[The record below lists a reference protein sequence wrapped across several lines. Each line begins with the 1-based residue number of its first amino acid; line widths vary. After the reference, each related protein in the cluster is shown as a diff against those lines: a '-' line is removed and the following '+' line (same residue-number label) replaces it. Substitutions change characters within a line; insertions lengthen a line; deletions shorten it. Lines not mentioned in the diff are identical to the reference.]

1 MTITLL
7 HPLLERIAMPNN
19 KSNNKPDIKKETK
32 TTSKVN
38 EDQLLVKKSS
48 SSTQKSKQSPNDSFS
63 DQQVKARLIP
73 NPLSRFSL
81 NEEELRLALVTA
93 QLALRATRQQNA
105 STITKPTG
113 LLVLV
118 NGMEQAGKGTAVT
131 QLRQW
136 VDPRLLKVE
145 ATIGYPSLAHQPIWQ
160 AHIKVMPRYGDVMVY
175 FGNWYAD
182 LLFNVM
188 QMVTSD
194 QLPISEWQQYLH
206 QQLQELQVFERDLAT
221 NHTKVLKC
229 WFHVDAATLRARL
242 QDDEVDPEFLYQIDW
257 GNEHIVEEFNKVAV
271 TLLTQQGDWIIIDG
285 SDKSKAATNFCHEV
299 LQAMQSALASSQI
312 LVPARTADS
321 EEGDLNNDDRKA
333 RNKKEDSKENHDKNN
348 NDERSHDKESNK
360 SMDTHSLLLTDDKKA
375 NVCLA
380 HESALFMPV
389 EIPKLLINV
398 QKSEIEKSTYN
409 EQLASKQAKLAQ
421 LLRARGKRH
430 VVFAFEG
437 MDAAGKGGAIKRL
450 VAPLDPREYQIY
462 NIGAPMLYELQHPYL
477 WRFWTKL
484 PNEQTERLSRI
495 AIFDRTW
502 YGRVLVER
510 IENLATPNEWQRAY
524 AEINR
529 FEAQLK
535 AADIIVLKYWLAIDK
550 KEQLQRFEERDDTPY
565 KQFKLTDDDWRNRD
579 KWHDY
584 VQAAADMLARTN
596 TDAAPWCVVANN
608 DKRYA
613 RLEVLNY
620 AIFQLENQL

>member
-1 MTITLL
+1 MS
-7 HPLLERIAMPNN
+7 NN
-19 KSNNKPDIKKETK
+19 KSNNKINNKSNTKKGTNPASE
-32 TTSKVN
+32 VN
-38 EDQLLVKKSS
+38 TDNLLIEESS
-48 SSTQKSKQSPNDSFS
+48 SPTQKPKQTLNDSMS
-63 DQQVKARLIP
+63 DQQVKARLMP
-73 NPLSRFSL
+73 NPLSQFSL
-81 NEEELRLALVTA
+81 SEDELRLALVTA
-93 QLALRATRQQNA
+93 QLALRATRQQDA
-105 STITKPTG
+105 PTTTKPTG

-145 ATIGYPSLAHQPIWQ
+145 ATIGYPSLAHQPLWQ
-160 AHIKVMPRYGDVMVY
+160 AHIKTMPRHGDVMVY

-182 LLFNVM
+182 LIYNVM
-188 QMVTSD
+188 RMVTSD
-194 QLPISEWQQYLH
+194 NRHTMKWQQYLH
-206 QQLQELQVFERDLAT
+206 EQLQQLQTFENDLAT

-229 WFHVDAATLRARL
+229 WFHVDAATLKERL
-242 QDDEVDPEFLYQIDW
+242 HDDEVDPEFLYQIDW
-257 GNEHIVEEFNKVAV
+257 SDEHIVEEFNKVAV
-271 TLLTQQGDWIIIDG
+271 TLLSQQGDWVIIDG
-285 SDKSKAATNFCHEV
+285 SDKSKAATRFCHEV
-299 LQAMQSALASSQI
+299 LHAMQSALASSQM
-312 LVPARTADS
+312 LVTAMSTDS
-321 EEGDLNNDDRKA
+321 EEESVDRQDKKDNSRKNDSG
-333 RNKKEDSKENHDKNN
+333 E
-348 NDERSHDKESNK
+348 SHDKKNHAKKSNK
-360 SMDTHSLLLTDDKKA
+360 SIGIDSSLLADDKRV

-389 EIPKLLINV
+389 EIPKFLIDIR
-398 QKSEIEKSTYN
+398 QSDIEKAIYN
-409 EQLASKQAKLAQ
+409 EELANKQATLAK

-510 IENLATPNEWQRAY
+510 IENFAAPNEWQRAY

-550 KEQLQRFEERDDTPY
+550 QEQLQRFEERDETPY

-579 KWHDY
+579 KWHNY

-596 TDAAPWCVVANN
+596 TKAAPWCVVASN
-608 DKRYA
+608 DKRRA
-613 RLEVLNY
+613 RLEVLDY
-620 AIFQLENQL
+620 AILQLENQL